1 MVFPPECCRSVISS
15 RSLSQITTAN
25 RKPLSRSYFCRTR
38 ASCNQNRTLC
48 HANADCVFNNRLR
61 EYECVCS
68 YSYFGDGFDCRPLEK
83 HGEEHIIVAQGMSLL
98 NLSVETGKKS
108 GKLLLTKE
116 LQTPVGLDV
125 DCLEGQRTFRFL
137 SIQILLTKKA
147 FSFFQA
153 SFIGPI

>member
-1 MVFPPECCRSVISS
+1 MWALDHLRIVGKIQTLNFKYPNFKSYPNSSAISS
-15 RSLSQITTAN
+15 H
-25 RKPLSRSYFCRTR
+25 SYFCRSR

-98 NLSVETGKKS
+98 NLSVEAGKKN
-108 GKLLLTKE
+108 GRLLLTRE

-125 DCLEGQRTFRFL
+125 DCLEG
-137 SIQILLTKKA
+137 
-147 FSFFQA
+147 
-153 SFIGPI
+153 

>member
-1 MVFPPECCRSVISS
+1 MVTKMITISTLFAIYSFLNLWLLNHLNHWKGSNRISVNEQ
-15 RSLSQITTAN
+15 L
-25 RKPLSRSYFCRTR
+25 PLSSSYFCRSR

-98 NLSVETGKKS
+98 NLSVEAGKKN

-125 DCLEGQRTFRFL
+125 DCLEG
-137 SIQILLTKKA
+137 
-147 FSFFQA
+147 
-153 SFIGPI
+153 